1 MLYLFIIIHPKA
13 HTEGMWFMVMPMST
27 SSQLPGWQNTVQML
41 WDILYDVV
49 QEEETTPVV
58 QRSQEAFAL
67 AERLRVEQ
75 VPYRLR
81 GNINPATFDVL
92 DRTIRLLSEQIR
104 LQNLTE
110 DLHRINLVE
119 RRRHTA
125 STPLRGSVRELA
137 ERVREQQPS
146 HFPEQVEGRLVLTSH
161 PTESTRRTILQHIR
175 KIADLLEH
183 PEFNASDVRWRH
195 DLTELLRV
203 LWRTPNQRAARPT
216 VMDEVELGLYYI
228 RQSLFHTLPTIFD
241 DLDAALNQRTPV
253 SWAIDSWVGGD
264 RDGHPFVDVAVTQK
278 TLQRHHEVA
287 IELYL
292 HSLAELERTLTADPR
307 YIHHPELLERWLSST
322 GRLFLD
328 RAEDLRQRYPQEPLR
343 QMIGLISEKLK
354 VTLAYRLGGYVST
367 DSFLQDIRQ
376 LADHWDP
383 NPNRWPR
390 ELRVLLRQISV
401 FGLHLAALDIR
412 QHSRVHAQALAE
424 IIGPEYLEWSDDERI
439 AAIHETWNNPPR
451 FVPQSPVTQDLKDVL
466 DLMAHYQ
473 RVSGNEGIRNY
484 LVSMAH
490 QASDLLAVLFLIHLT
505 DPYLSV
511 NIIPVVETLDDL
523 HGVRNVMDKVNH
535 DSLWK
540 DHISKRQS
548 YQEVM
553 LGYSDSTKDA
563 GSLTASWAIFQAQL
577 VLTQWARENRL
588 RVGFFHGRGG
598 ALGRGGGP
606 TSYAITGQ
614 PSASVRSFLRITQQ
628 GEVLSQKFLLPKIA
642 YRSLELMVVSHA
654 RAVMFPS
661 ADPDTNTVD
670 EMNQLANMAFQRYRQ
685 LINHPDFW
693 EYFMAVTPIREM
705 SALNWGSRPSWRE
718 QFRWEDLRAIPWVF
732 SWTQNRMLLPGWY
745 GAGHALHAI
754 LHEGKAEILKHW
766 YHTWPFWTTSIHN
779 FELALVKSDLHV
791 AMAYH
796 DLVPAKLTAE
806 FWPLIQDEYNRLH
819 DALLTITGHSQLL
832 DDQPRLQDVIRWRN
846 PHVDPLNYVQIELLA
861 QYRETQNEGLLP
873 LIAKTMEGIA
883 LGMRNTG

>member
-1 MLYLFIIIHPKA
+1 MPTATPK
-13 HTEGMWFMVMPMST
+13 TPE
-27 SSQLPGWQNTVQML
+27 WQNTVRML
-41 WDILYDVV
+41 WEILYEVAQD
-49 QEEETTPVV
+49 EESDQVV
-58 QRSQEAFAL
+58 QRSMEAFST
-67 AERLRVEQ
+67 AERLRFEQ

-81 GNINPATFDVL
+81 GYNNSGTFGLL
-92 DRTIRLLSEQIR
+92 DSTIRLLSEKIR

-110 DLHRINLVE
+110 DLHRSHLVE
-119 RRRHTA
+119 NRRHKA
-125 STPLRGSVRELA
+125 STPLRGSIRELKKLIDQHQIPLSEPS
-137 ERVREQQPS
+137 ERL
-146 HFPEQVEGRLVLTSH
+146 EGRLVLTSH

-175 KIADLLEH
+175 KIADLLEN
-183 PEFNASDVRWRH
+183 PEFDVSDSLWRH
-195 DLTELLRV
+195 ELTELLRV
-203 LWRTPNQRAARPT
+203 LWRTPSQRAARPT

-228 RQSLFHTLPTIFD
+228 RQSLFHTLPLIFD
-241 DLDAALNQRTPV
+241 DLDTALNQNTPI
-253 SWAIDSWVGGD
+253 SWAIDSWIGGD
-264 RDGHPFVDVAVTQK
+264 RDGHPFVDVAITQK

-292 HSLAELERTLTADPR
+292 QSLDELERILSADPQ
-307 YIHHPELLERWLSST
+307 YIHHPEALQQWLNLQ

-328 RAEDLRQRYPQEPLR
+328 KAADLKQRYPQEPLR
-343 QMIGLISEKLK
+343 QMIGLIAEKLRI
-354 VTLAYRLGGYVST
+354 TLTYRLGGYAST
-367 DSFLQDIRQ
+367 SSFWKDVRQ

-383 NPNRWPR
+383 NPDHWPR
-390 ELRVLLRQISV
+390 ELRLLLRQISI
-401 FGLHLAALDIR
+401 FGLHLADLDIR
-412 QHSRVHAQALAE
+412 QHSRVHAQAMAE
-424 IIGPEYLEWSDDERI
+424 ILGPDYLEWNDDERI
-439 AAIHETWNNPPR
+439 RAIHEAWHNPPR
-451 FVPQSPVTQDLKDVL
+451 FIPQSPVTQDLKDVL
-466 DLMAHYQ
+466 ELMAYHQ
-473 RVSGNEGIRNY
+473 RVSGNEGLRNY

-490 QASDLLAVLFLIHLT
+490 QASDLLAVLFLIHHT

-523 HGVRNVMDKVNH
+523 QGVQTLINKIMH
-535 DSLWK
+535 DSLWQE
-540 DHISKRQS
+540 HISRRQN
-548 YQEVM
+548 YQEIM

-577 VLTQWARENRL
+577 ILTKWASDHEL

-614 PSASVRSFLRITQQ
+614 PRASVKSFLRITQQ

-654 RAVMFPS
+654 RAVLFPS
-661 ADPDTNTVD
+661 LDPGPATIK
-670 EMNQLANMAFQRYRQ
+670 EMDQLAAVAFHRYRQ
-685 LINHPDFW
+685 LINNPNFW

-745 GAGHALHAI
+745 GAGQALDKA
-754 LHEGKAEILKHW
+754 LRAGKADLLKHW
-766 YHTWPFWTTSIHN
+766 YHSWPFWTTTIHN

-796 DLVPAKLTAE
+796 DLVPAKLSEE
-806 FWPLIQDEYNRLH
+806 FWPLIQEEYNRLH

-832 DDQPRLQDVIRWRN
+832 DDQPRLQDVIHWRN
-846 PHVDPLNYVQIELLA
+846 PHVDPLNYIQIELLA
-861 QYRETQNEGLLP
+861 KYRESQDEELLP